1 MQNKV
6 LNEVAIEQM
15 DDLIKAVKG
24 SGGGDSGSGK
34 LYQHKIAYTN
44 INGDIFG
51 YSTFYSSKSLQ
62 CSSLSDLKTLL
73 GDNFNIAAYPPSNF
87 IINSWIPL
95 SLDNSNMMIFVHGSV
110 DMNKLGYDAFTITDT
125 VTTI

>member
-1 MQNKV
+1 MQNKINQKV
-6 LNEVAIEQM
+6 PIAKM
-15 DDLIKAVKG
+15 DELIKAIKE
-24 SGGGDSGSGK
+24 SGGGIGK

-51 YSTFYSSKSLQ
+51 YSTFYSSKNLQ

-95 SLDNSNMMIFVHGSV
+95 SLDNSHMMIFVHGSV
-110 DMNKLGYDAFTITDT
+110 DMNVLGYEAFTITDT

>member
-6 LNEVAIEQM
+6 LNDVAIEQM
-15 DDLIKAVKG
+15 DDLIKAVKD
-24 SGGGDSGSGK
+24 GGGNIV
-34 LYQHKIAYTN
+34 LYRHEIAYTN

-51 YSTFYSSKSLQ
+51 YSTLYSSKNLQ
-62 CSSLSDLKTLL
+62 CGSLSDLKTLL
-73 GDNFNIAAYPPSNF
+73 GDNFHIAAYPVSDF

-95 SLDNSNMMIFVHGSV
+95 SLDNSHMMIFVHGSV